1 MKEQIAAAKLKKAEA
16 GEGGGGAASTKP
28 APMGG
33 GMDLMAQV
41 KAKAAER
48 AKKMAEAENA
58 SN

>member
-16 GEGGGGAASTKP
+16 GDGGGASTKP

>member
-16 GEGGGGAASTKP
+16 GEGGGGASPKP

-41 KAKAAER
+41 KTKAAER

>member
-1 MKEQIAAAKLKKAEA
+1 
-16 GEGGGGAASTKP
+16 
-28 APMGG
+28 MGG

>member
-16 GEGGGGAASTKP
+16 GEEAGGASPKP